1 MEGAY
6 HKENLYDINHLK
18 AELDEIYSISTD
30 LERYIKTLHRGAAHF
45 GMMEVH
51 ESYVKAKSLIDTA
64 NSWYED
70 NSNSNIGQLCLNGG
84 ELNWQNYPNIHNW
97 IVDKSFELF
106 GEQCKKKNTLFL
118 GNPLLTL
125 YTKGCL
131 LGGHRDGK
139 PDGYENFQQQ
149 KPANILIY
157 LNKDYK
163 KEYGGLF
170 IVDDEEI
177 VPNFADILF
186 LNFTEDSDPFHEV
199 SKVTEDVN
207 RFALLF
213 NIQYNK

>member
-30 LERYIKTLHRGAAHF
+30 LERYTKTLHRGAAHF

-97 IVDKSFELF
+97 IIDKSFELF

-149 KPANILIY
+149 KPANVLIY

>member
-199 SKVTEDVN
+199 SKVMEDVN